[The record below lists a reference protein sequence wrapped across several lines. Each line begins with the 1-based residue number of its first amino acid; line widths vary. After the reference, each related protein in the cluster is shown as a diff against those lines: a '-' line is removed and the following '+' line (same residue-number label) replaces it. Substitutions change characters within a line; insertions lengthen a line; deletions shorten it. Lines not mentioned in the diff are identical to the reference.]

1 MANTRPSIRD
11 VARESGVSPTTVSL
25 IINQVDKRISA
36 ATRTR
41 VLTTIDRL
49 QYKPSRLAQGLPSM
63 SSKTL
68 AIILPDLHMAFADAY
83 FGEIISGI
91 YDHAAEQDYRIT
103 LEVARRSFVR
113 SRRYLAI
120 LDDCSVDGL
129 LFLGAAEE
137 HRWLEE
143 CSGSDRPLLIVN
155 NRFPQWDL
163 DSILCDYPAA
173 ARLAADHLF
182 ALGHRKIGMVCGPS
196 SKVYT
201 ADELTNAFIDRLAEH
216 GVAIRD
222 RLIVDGEFNVQ
233 PGQRAAAQVLAT
245 DPNITAIFCGN
256 DKMALGAYQAARAMG
271 RHVGGDLSII
281 GCDDLPAAATA
292 DPPMTTVRLNY
303 YDLGVAACARMLR
316 RLGLAKSHSAKNGT
330 GTISGARN
338 GTGTISAPTST
349 STNSGANGASA
360 KPPTGDAI
368 AASDGANTA
377 SVSAPATAPRHV
389 LPPAGRIPVR
399 LVERQSVVSLNA

>member
-1 MANTRPSIRD
+1 MAKSRPSIRD

-25 IINQVDKRISA
+25 IINQVDERISS
-36 ATRTR
+36 ATRSR
-41 VLTTIDRL
+41 VLKTIDRL
-49 QYKPSRLAQGLPSM
+49 QYKPSRLAQGLPSK

-113 SRRYLAI
+113 SKRYLNI

-129 LFLGAAEE
+129 LFLGATEE
-137 HRWLEE
+137 HRWLED
-143 CSGSDRPLLIVN
+143 CSGSDRPLIIVN

-163 DSILCDYPAA
+163 DSILCDYPMAG
-173 ARLAADHLF
+173 RLAADHLF
-182 ALGHRKIGMVCGPS
+182 AQGHRHIGMVCGPS
-196 SKVYT
+196 AKVYT

-222 RLIVDGEFNVQ
+222 RLVVDGEFNVG
-233 PGQRAAAQVLAT
+233 PGQRAAAQLLAT
-245 DPNITAIFCGN
+245 EPNLTAIFCGN

-271 RHVGGDLSII
+271 RHVGTDLSIV

-316 RLGLAKSHSAKNGT
+316 RLGLARSNGNAQKTADAAKAAGPSNT
-330 GTISGARN
+330 DAKAPGA
-338 GTGTISAPTST
+338 AVP
-349 STNSGANGASA
+349 A
-360 KPPTGDAI
+360 KTH
-368 AASDGANTA
+368 
-377 SVSAPATAPRHV
+377 RHV

-399 LVERQSVVSLNA
+399 LVERQSVVSLNV